1 MKRLFTFSFLS
12 ILVIA
17 TSSIARFT
25 NDARIFK
32 YDVQHYDLAIR
43 FNIIK
48 QSFIGSVKI
57 QAIILEPISTF
68 VLSASNET
76 LTIDSVTYKNKRVR
90 FDHREGHVFVN
101 LAEYVEEKSEIEVK
115 VYYRGVSKFQGQY
128 EGGGVTMSIVRG
140 LGRIATTSQPNF
152 ARTWWVCKDSPG
164 DKATATI
171 SITVPSNLT
180 AVSNGLLLSTERSV
194 NTTTYRWG
202 TQYPIATYLVAIT
215 AAKYKHYTEQYTG
228 ANGQKMKVFYYIFPE
243 DFEKAKIDFENVRG
257 MLRYFAATFCE
268 YPFIN
273 EKFGFVEV
281 SGNMTMENQ
290 TICSIDE
297 RLLTGDKQFES
308 TVLHEVAHQWWGNL
322 ITPMS
327 WQHTWLNEGFAT
339 YAEALYIEHTRGQQ
353 AYHQYM
359 NQLMAVK
366 QGHYNGSVFGRSDTV
381 FWDSFSP
388 RVYYK
393 GAIVLHM
400 LRGVVGDSAFFS
412 IVKNYLNNPKLRYG
426 NAQTE
431 DFIVECEKVTKRSMK
446 WFFDQWVY
454 AYTESIDRPEYEYS
468 WNESS
473 VSSEHSILLAI
484 EQKTASQQLY
494 RMPMKVYVTT
504 SEAEYIFSV
513 VDSLP
518 FQQFRFSV
526 ANKPTSI
533 EVDKKDW
540 IFKIMTKKGSY

>member
-1 MKRLFTFSFLS
+1 MKRRLRNTLLS
-12 ILVIA
+12 LVFFA
-17 TSSIARFT
+17 TLGIARYN
-25 NDARIFK
+25 NDSRIFQ
-32 YDVQHYDLAIR
+32 YDVQHYDLSIR
-43 FNIIK
+43 FDVIK
-48 QSFIGSVKI
+48 QTFVGNVKI
-57 QAIILEPISTF
+57 RSIILEPISTF

-76 LTIDSVTYKNKRVR
+76 LTIDSVVYNNRRVL
-90 FDHREGHVFVN
+90 FDHRDNHLMVN
-101 LAEYVEEKSEIEVK
+101 LAEYVSDKSEIEVR
-115 VYYRGVSKFQGQY
+115 VYYRGMSKFHGQY
-128 EGGGVTMSIVRG
+128 EGGGVTIGLVRG
-140 LGRIATTSQPNF
+140 FGRIATTSQPNY
-152 ARTWWVCKDSPG
+152 ARTWWPCKDSPS

-171 SITVPSNLT
+171 SVTVPSNLT
-180 AVSNGLLLSTERSV
+180 AVSNGLLLSTERAV

-215 AAKYKHYTEQYTG
+215 AGKYKHYTEQYTG
-228 ANGQKMKVFYYIFPE
+228 ITGQKMKIYYYIFPD
-243 DFEKAKIDFENVRG
+243 DFEKAKIDFENVRD
-257 MLRYFAATFCE
+257 MLRYFATTFCE

-322 ITPMS
+322 ITPIS

-339 YAEALYIEHTRGQQ
+339 YAEALYIEHTKGQR
-353 AYHQYM
+353 AYHNYM

-366 QGHYNGSVFGRSDTV
+366 QGHYNGSVFGRSDTL
-381 FWDSFSP
+381 FWDSFAP

-412 IVKNYLNNPKLRYG
+412 IMKNYLNNPKLRYG
-426 NAQTE
+426 NARTE
-431 DFIVECEKVTKRSMK
+431 DFIDECERVTKKNMR

-454 AYTESIDRPEYEYS
+454 AYTETIDRPEYEYS
-468 WNESS
+468 WSETSLSNEYS
-473 VSSEHSILLAI
+473 LLVKIDQTTSA
-484 EQKTASQQLY
+484 QQLY

-504 SEAEYIFSV
+504 SDAEYIFSI

-518 FQQFRFSV
+518 SQQFRFTVGS
-526 ANKPTSI
+526 KPHAI
-533 EVDKKDW
+533 EIDKDNW
-540 IFKIMTKKGSY
+540 IFKIMTKRGSY